1 MWLLRPLPLLAVVVV
16 ACLGVAG
23 VVTAMTGDTGDDP
36 SGRTTLSPAPTRA
49 DDPAARALDVLA
61 AWDRSRAAAY
71 SAGDVAALHALYVPG
86 APAGRRDVAVLRRY
100 AARGLEVRGLGL
112 QRSAAEVVVATD
124 RRLAVEVV
132 ERLAAGR
139 VVSGGAEVALPADR
153 PERRVVRLVRGA
165 RGWQVAAVEPV
176 AAATGAARRP
186 GGR

>member
-1 MWLLRPLPLLAVVVV
+1 MWLLRPLPLLAVVVA

-23 VVTAMTGDTGDDP
+23 AVTWYAGDGAGP
-36 SGRTTLSPAPTRA
+36 AGRTTLAAVPTRV
-49 DDPAARALDVLA
+49 DHRAARALDVLA

-71 SAGDVAALHALYVPG
+71 SAGDVAVLRALYVPG
-86 APAGRRDVAVLRRY
+86 APAGRHDVAVLRRY
-100 AARGLEVRGLGL
+100 AARGLEVRDLGL

-124 RRLAVEVV
+124 RRLSVVVV

-165 RGWQVAAVEPV
+165 RGWQVASVEPV
-176 AAATGAARRP
+176 AAATGAAPRP